1 MVASAEQRQW
11 RWILMLMTD
20 YNLMC
25 FSCLLQR
32 WKGGQTGATFRMH
45 FPPIWLHTK
54 PFVSS
59 PPLWPFWPLCTAAA
73 EALLWR
79 ASASKQLAREPQPS
93 WKNTPWPHLCV
104 CACLRV
110 HVCVSVCVQKLKSLV
125 FWVMVEAMNPG
136 AYDGPARVISTG
148 PPLSRDESLLEEDR
162 DRDTL

>member
-1 MVASAEQRQW
+1 MAACAEQRQW

-32 WKGGQTGATFRMH
+32 WKGGQIGATFRMH

-59 PPLWPFWPLCTAAA
+59 PPLWPFWPLCTA
-73 EALLWR
+73 
-79 ASASKQLAREPQPS
+79 SKQLAREPQPS
-93 WKNTPWPHLCV
+93 VKNTPWPHLCV
-104 CACLRV
+104 YACVPACAC
-110 HVCVSVCVQKLKSLV
+110 VCVQKLKSLV

-136 AYDGPARVISTG
+136 AYAGPARVISTG
-148 PPLSRDESLLEEDR
+148 PPPSRDESLLEEDR
-162 DRDTL
+162 DRNTL